1 MSDKRISM
9 CILNF
14 KEIYLNYLM
23 FLELAQKSYLVLHLL
38 KTEIIY
44 LSDYFLLLMNYLW
57 KIRGKESLD
66 LII

>member
-1 MSDKRISM
+1 M

-44 LSDYFLLLMNYLW
+44 LSDYFLLLMNYL
-57 KIRGKESLD
+57 
-66 LII
+66 